1 MDAEGSMLYVLC
13 ASTVL
18 AGAAGLAAVGVVIG
32 VLPWDTLADD
42 VAANPFIF
50 AMVAGAILFAIA
62 MVQIGLTAIVVG
74 TLGLRLAWRDED
86 RKDGD
91 RKGGPARQQTA
102 TPVKPAEP
110 SLSRRVPSDPSP

>member
-1 MDAEGSMLYVLC
+1 MLYVLC

-18 AGAAGLAAVGVVIG
+18 AGAAGLAAVGIVVG
-32 VLPWDTLADD
+32 VLPWDTMSDD
-42 VAANPFIF
+42 IESNPFIF
-50 AMVAGAILFAIA
+50 ATAAGAILFAIA
-62 MVQIGLTAIVVG
+62 MIQIGLTAIVVG
-74 TLGLRLAWRDED
+74 TLGLRLAWRDE
-86 RKDGD
+86 D